1 MYDHQKLILKNK
13 LLLRQKVIR
22 SCCFLTLHLA
32 LYLLVNVQRK
42 PFRYLQIAFF
52 FLILHPLLNKSTEQ

>member
-1 MYDHQKLILKNK
+1 MYDYQKLMLKYK
-13 LLLRQKVIR
+13 LLLRKKVIK
-22 SCCFLTLHLA
+22 SCFFLTLHLA

-52 FLILHPLLNKSTEQ
+52 FLILHLL